1 MMKVGAV
8 QARNALWHVHNFGR
22 SKRWRGKAGVLA
34 MFSRHPVVQSDP
46 IDIAGRSHDLM
57 IHSRV
62 DGYNPLHLDS
72 LLYEDRALFE
82 YYCKMAS
89 IIPMET
95 YPVFGHFRK
104 KQALANK
111 PRLCKY
117 RKEAEEILEAMARAP
132 VCSRDFEGE
141 KTDHWWGRA
150 KIHRIVLEDLFTEG
164 RIVIHHRK
172 SGVKYYTSPEK
183 TVPKRLLEVEPPGQE
198 GYLKAKAA
206 LIARSSRLVS
216 PNGGAYAGFG
226 ESPSAPG
233 AKRALSALVEDG
245 TIMEV
250 SIEGWRGSCY
260 IPKDDEDVWRD
271 PPEPSNE
278 MRFLAPLD
286 PLIWNRRLF
295 SHIYGNGYTW
305 EVYKR
310 PSERV
315 YGYYCLPML
324 WKGQYAGL
332 IEPFLRKKDC
342 VLEVRSMNLFKDFDS
357 RQLRGPLN
365 EAMAVLAKYTG
376 TETVAWDE
384 GARN

>member
-1 MMKVGAV
+1 
-8 QARNALWHVHNFGR
+8 
-22 SKRWRGKAGVLA
+22 
-34 MFSRHPVVQSDP
+34 
-46 IDIAGRSHDLM
+46 M

-72 LLYEDRALFE
+72 LLYKDRALFE

-111 PRLCKY
+111 SRLCKY
-117 RKEAEEILEAMARAP
+117 RKEVDEILEAMARTP
-132 VCSRDFEGE
+132 ISSRDFEGE
-141 KTDHWWGRA
+141 KIDHWWGGT
-150 KIHRIVLEDLFTEG
+150 KVHRIVLEDLFTEG

-172 SGVKYYTSPEK
+172 NGVKYYTSPEK
-183 TVPKRLLEVEPPGQE
+183 TVPRRLLEVEPPGQE
-198 GYLKAKAA
+198 SYLKAKAA

-245 TIMEV
+245 TMTQV
-250 SIEGWRGSCY
+250 SIEGWKGSCY
-260 IPKDDEDVWRD
+260 IPTDDEDIWCD

-286 PLIWNRRLF
+286 PLLWNRRLF

-315 YGYYCLPML
+315 YGYYCLPIL

-342 VLEVRSMNLFKDFDS
+342 VLEVRSMHLFKEFDN
-357 RQLRGPLN
+357 RQFRESLDG
-365 EAMAVLAKYTG
+365 AMDVLAKYTG
-376 TETVAWDE
+376 AETVVWDE
-384 GARN
+384 RARD